1 MLWYPESVS
10 PATYANAPVPR
21 LSTLRHVYPL
31 LPSQVSKIIVS
42 ALSDALDP
50 GEFVLGGED
59 VQSSALE
66 LCFPRRENDED
77 VGVVGQAVDD
87 EIEDAGLDGE
97 GVELVRGIG
106 FGVPAVY
113 Y

>member
-1 MLWYPESVS
+1 MNTYPQQRTPMHHPPSGV
-10 PATYANAPVPR
+10 
-21 LSTLRHVYPL
+21 LSRHVYPL
-31 LPSQVSKIIVS
+31 FPSQVSKIIVS

-59 VQSSALE
+59 VQSGALE
-66 LCFPRRENDED
+66 LCFPRWENDED

-87 EIEDAGLDGE
+87 EVEDAGLDRE

-106 FGVPAVY
+106 FGVPAVDH
-113 Y
+113 

>member
-1 MLWYPESVS
+1 MSTCPQQRTPIAHY
-10 PATYANAPVPR
+10 PR
-21 LSTLRHVYPL
+21 LSTLRRHVYPL
-31 LPSQVSKIIVS
+31 FPSQIPKVIVS

-59 VQSSALE
+59 VESGALE
-66 LCFPRRENDED
+66 LCFARWENNED

-87 EIEDAGLDGE
+87 EVEDAGLDGE

-106 FGVPAVY
+106 FRVTAVY
-113 Y
+113 H